1 MVAMTIDGLFVV
13 HGRLL
18 RRKIERLRRVG
29 RRTSAVVVDYEY
41 DGASTPFPL
50 VQFQAPDGHLVTA
63 RTDFGGS
70 FVPDIGE
77 HVSVLYDPERPE
89 EAHIDSKLSN
99 QVNNLVGVIGW
110 IMIVG
115 PAIAAVTVLVIFRDA
130 LTTAPSEVASASQ
143 NDVTFDK
150 LRTGDCIDPAPPEF
164 DIISTLPVVP
174 CTQLHDGQVLGTRY
188 LGEDEWPGD
197 DAIYDRSDKEC
208 SIQFEAFVGIPVD
221 DSRFDLSWYSPDQES
236 WQGGDHLVACV
247 VSDPR
252 GQTVGTLR
260 AARR

>member
-1 MVAMTIDGLFVV
+1 MFAMAIGGLFVV
-13 HGRLL
+13 HGRFL
-18 RRKIERLRRVG
+18 RREIERLRRVG
-29 RRTSAVVVDYEY
+29 RRTSAVVVDY
-41 DGASTPFPL
+41 G
-50 VQFQAPDGHLVTA
+50 
-63 RTDFGGS
+63 
-70 FVPDIGE
+70 
-77 HVSVLYDPERPE
+77 
-89 EAHIDSKLSN
+89 
-99 QVNNLVGVIGW
+99 NLVGVIGW